1 MSRAASN
8 PFPSIEMQERST
20 GLPARWRLSTNE
32 NEFGPAP
39 SAVEAMVAA
48 AQDAHRY
55 PDCAHHSLRRSLAR
69 LHGVSEEAILVAT
82 GIDGLLA
89 QVCRSLLH
97 PDSPVVTT
105 TGTYPTFAH
114 FAEAAGAVVHTVDY
128 HQDRADAEALADAA
142 RRHRA
147 ALVYLAEPDN
157 PLGSALG
164 ADEVLRL
171 ADRLPESTVLVV
183 DGAYTEYAATR
194 PLDARDV
201 MGRRLLWLRTFSKA
215 HGLAGLRVGYCLYD
229 RTTTAGL
236 DRGLEHYAV
245 GRLAETA
252 ARAALDDARHLD
264 RTVALTTAGRTHY
277 QAELA
282 ALGCRPLPSE
292 TNFVTFRIPGD
303 HGRTGEVTNAMR
315 QRGTYIRPVRIPGRP
330 DLVRLTV
337 GPPAQRAEV
346 LGLLRDLL

>member
-1 MSRAASN
+1 
-8 PFPSIEMQERST
+8 MQERST

-39 SAVEAMVAA
+39 SAVEAMAAA

-105 TGTYPTFAH
+105 AGTYPTFAH

-128 HQDRADAEALADAA
+128 HQDRADAEALATAA

-183 DGAYTEYAATR
+183 DGAYAEYAATR

-201 MGRRLLWLRTFSKA
+201 MGRPLLWLRTFSKA

-229 RTTTAGL
+229 RATTAGL

-252 ARAALDDARHLD
+252 ARADDRDGALDRGRPH
-264 RTVALTTAGRTHY
+264 ALPGGTGGAGLPAPAVRD
-277 QAELA
+277 EL
-282 ALGCRPLPSE
+282 RDLP
-292 TNFVTFRIPGD
+292 D
-303 HGRTGEVTNAMR
+303 
-315 QRGTYIRPVRIPGRP
+315 PGRP
-330 DLVRLTV
+330 PPHRRGDERHATAGDVHPAGADPRAA
-337 GPPAQRAEV
+337 GPGTPHGRAAGPTRRGARPV
-346 LGLLRDLL
+346 ARPSLNVPPPRPCTRGCGM